1 MVPSRRVAL
10 STFCWMRVATSSLH
24 SSCVDESAPPPPPPL
39 LLPLGDQ
46 SPLPS
51 KASPAGL
58 RSLLYHSFSRRDSC
72 SFFTVCLSE
81 SRSCFSSV
89 LSFCSMRNASFS
101 ECSPSRSRSISATFR
116 FSASFSLRS
125 CAMSSPSVPPLRPT
139 GGCTCGAAGGDAC
152 CCCCCC
158 CGSHFG
164 PALNSDPPRHGGDP
178 HMPSSPPPPLPALPV
193 PLAKASMFREL
204 TTLDASESAAPLL
217 PPCAASSLCHRVD
230 SRLPIWLSK
239 PPTQPRSGEAATAAA
254 AAATASPRDSGF
266 ESRLARSVG
275 GPPSGDR
282 SLLQL
287 EGGSSTAEADTEAD
301 ASSGASHLPSSA
313 ASSGVG
319 ASRRSD
325 ASASRA
331 LRLSSAASAAAA
343 ATAAAASASCTA
355 RSFASRRSCSS
366 RRRCCSCCC
375 CCCCCCSSCCCCCCC
390 CSCCR
395 CCSS

>member
-239 PPTQPRSGEAATAAA
+239 PPTQPRSGEASRAGSQGRSAARRRATGRCCSWRAAPPRPRPTRRPTLPRARPTSPPPPPRRASARRAAATPAPPAHSGFPPPPPPPPQPPRQPPPPPAPPVPSPRVAAAPHADAAAPAAA
-254 AAATASPRDSGF
+254 AAA
-266 ESRLARSVG
+266 VV
-275 GPPSGDR
+275 
-282 SLLQL
+282 
-287 EGGSSTAEADTEAD
+287 
-301 ASSGASHLPSSA
+301 A
-313 ASSGVG
+313 AVVVVVVV
-319 ASRRSD
+319 AV
-325 ASASRA
+325 
-331 LRLSSAASAAAA
+331 LAAAA
-343 ATAAAASASCTA
+343 AQA
-355 RSFASRRSCSS
+355 
-366 RRRCCSCCC
+366 
-375 CCCCCCSSCCCCCCC
+375 
-390 CSCCR
+390 
-395 CCSS
+395 